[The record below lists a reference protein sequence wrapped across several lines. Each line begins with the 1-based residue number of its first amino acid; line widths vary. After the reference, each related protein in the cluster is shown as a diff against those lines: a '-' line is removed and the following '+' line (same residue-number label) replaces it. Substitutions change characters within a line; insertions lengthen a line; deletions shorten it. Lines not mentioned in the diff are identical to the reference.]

1 MASKKLTKKQ
11 LREKQILED
20 KKFNKTM
27 LISFSLLFLAMIL
40 VLVFFTYWCD
50 TKYNY
55 RKTALYSKEVPYELV
70 CMVDNLLQYHESSK
84 FVHKNKVFY
93 LCRLRCYQ
101 YLIKHY
107 EKAAFVTDAFSGDTI
122 SKSDA
127 LIGFIKQGEP
137 EVIYLKNKQNF
148 KNYYANKNK

>member
-1 MASKKLTKKQ
+1 
-11 LREKQILED
+11 
-20 KKFNKTM
+20 
-27 LISFSLLFLAMIL
+27 MIL

-55 RKTALYSKEVPYELV
+55 RKYILYSKEVPNELV
-70 CMVDNLLQYHESSK
+70 CMVDNHLQYHQSSK
-84 FVHKNKVFY
+84 FMHKNKVFY
-93 LCRLRCYQ
+93 LCGLRCYQ

-107 EKAAFVTDAFSGDTI
+107 EKAAFVMDAFSGDTVC
-122 SKSDA
+122 KSNA
-127 LIGFIKQGEP
+127 LIGFRKQGKP